1 MGDASIADQGFAS
14 VVETSRLRSLTG
26 QCALIL
32 RDTVEFVIDIK
43 EALRESAKLML
54 PVSVQLRLEQLE
66 KVTGGSDSLSKGN
79 EVDPLRSSGEGWK
92 RELGNGVEYDRVLTG
107 AVKFTL

>member
-1 MGDASIADQGFAS
+1 VHSFWG
-14 VVETSRLRSLTG
+14 E
-26 QCALIL
+26 AL
-32 RDTVEFVIDIK
+32 EFVVDVK
-43 EALRESAKLML
+43 EALRESAKFTLDFIL
-54 PVSVQLRLEQLE
+54 QLRLEQLE
-66 KVTGGSDSLSKGN
+66 KVTGGSDSLAKGN